1 MNVVS
6 LTLATLVIAGT
17 AWADGVPLKDGRY
30 IGPVIV
36 FMLSPEQKGV
46 INQFR
51 TCYLENFK
59 TMNKYTPYVLWLTP
73 DQSKELK
80 TKSGFAPRVFEAF
93 ETYRGFNDAGPHWNL
108 ALRFSEDQIEVPLDL
123 LLSDSKA
130 KQAHAEQGWKTT
142 NPCFPE
148 LGTK

>member
-1 MNVVS
+1 MKTVS
-6 LTLATLVIAGT
+6 LTLAALVMTGT

-30 IGPVIV
+30 IGPVMV
-36 FMLSPEQKGV
+36 FTLTPEQKQV

-51 TCYLENFK
+51 TCHLENFK
-59 TMNKYTPYVLWLTP
+59 TMNEYTPYVLRLTP
-73 DQSKELK
+73 SQSKELK
-80 TKSGFAPRVFEAF
+80 TKVGFAPRVFEAF
-93 ETYRGFNDAGPHWNL
+93 ETYRGFSDAGPHWNL

-130 KQAHAEQGWKTT
+130 KRSHAEQGWKTT

-148 LGTK
+148 LGRK